1 MSSRSLRVKR
11 SPEGCVA
18 GLRLFVVKPR
28 WSPPPSAAQVDFPS
42 SPAATQ
48 DVEQR
53 GENTAAF
60 SRCCWLK
67 GGSEKW
73 LIRAKRS
80 GENCSYRLNQRRRFI
95 IGASVVQVDLPGLG
109 DGRGP
114 VEIHQLVEGRE
125 LLGPQEVLAS
135 AVSHHF
141 EVLDVAL
148 VSEGRR
154 RRSNFVYLEDQLLH
168 QHKPVIKKPL
178 RQIQKWKITSSSTS
192 VGFSIYFFPQ
202 NQNFWTFL
210 IIKFLYWIDERKKK
224 EQVIR

>member
-1 MSSRSLRVKR
+1 M
-11 SPEGCVA
+11 VA
-18 GLRLFVVKPR
+18 
-28 WSPPPSAAQVDFPS
+28 
-42 SPAATQ
+42 
-48 DVEQR
+48 
-53 GENTAAF
+53 AAF
-60 SRCCWLK
+60 RCSGRLPLFTCCNTGRGTKRWKHGSFQPLLLVK

-73 LIRAKRS
+73 LIPAKTS

-210 IIKFLYWIDERKKK
+210 IIMFLYWIDERKKK

>member
-1 MSSRSLRVKR
+1 M
-11 SPEGCVA
+11 A

-67 GGSEKW
+67 VGRKN
-73 LIRAKRS
+73 

-178 RQIQKWKITSSSTS
+178 RQIQK
-192 VGFSIYFFPQ
+192 
-202 NQNFWTFL
+202 
-210 IIKFLYWIDERKKK
+210 
-224 EQVIR
+224 